1 MGHLRS
7 LIPFAL
13 VLCLG
18 GAIQKTGLLFFLNN
32 QMFSSLGATPSAIV
46 ALFLPIPIVS
56 FLLICKPVLKP
67 KKHLVFIY
75 IVFSILFVFHNNLGL
90 AGLSAITA
98 TGVWF
103 SIAAQGALGLS
114 KREWI
119 RPLSGMMLGSIIIG
133 EGAGALL
140 AESEINW
147 IYLLSVVSLLGALV
161 TVKRST
167 RISCFSHHDSFNL
180 KSNRFPALKLV
191 VITCVLI
198 SAGTAEVTILE
209 RIYNWKLGA
218 GMYGWLLLSH
228 SVAAVFAL
236 CVPAFRLDWLS
247 WNVIWYFSVA
257 GVIWFPFWATVLCY
271 AGLGAAGSVLMR
283 EFRVSYLMNASNPAK
298 TAAVASLV
306 LSTGMTMGALLGVF
320 WN

>member
-1 MGHLRS
+1 VGRLRS

-32 QMFSSLGATPSAIV
+32 QMFSSLGATPSAIA
-46 ALFLPIPIVS
+46 ALFLPIPVVS
-56 FLLICKPVLKP
+56 FLLIYKPVLRP
-67 KKHLVFIY
+67 EKHLVSIY
-75 IVFSILFVFHNNLGL
+75 IVFSILFVFHNHLGL

-98 TGVWF
+98 MGVWF
-103 SIAAQGALGLS
+103 NIAAQGALGSS

-133 EGAGALL
+133 AGAGALL

-147 IYLLSVVSLLGALV
+147 IYLLSAVSLLGALV
-161 TVKRST
+161 AVKRST
-167 RISCFSHHDSFNL
+167 RISCFSYHDSFNL
-180 KSNRFPALKLV
+180 KTDRFPILKLV
-191 VITCVLI
+191 VIICVLI

-209 RIYNWKLGA
+209 RIHNWNLGA
-218 GMYGWLLLSH
+218 GMYGWLLFSH
-228 SVAAVFAL
+228 SIASILAL
-236 CVPAFRLDWLS
+236 CAPTFRLDVLS

-298 TAAVASLV
+298 TAAVVSLF
-306 LSTGMTMGALLGVF
+306 LSTGMATGALLGVF